1 MKPFLCVLFREAIS
15 LRISF
20 SENVSMRAILAAK
33 NCLFSG
39 SGTQL
44 GGIPNTP
51 SYLLAF
57 SGFIFFKVPLTT
69 FTIPLGAALGFL
81 VFGLRVLLLLFLA
94 FFANGGDFFM
104 VRI

>member
-15 LRISF
+15 LRISL

-33 NCLFSG
+33 NRLFSG

-51 SYLLAF
+51 SYSLAF

-69 FTIPLGAALGFL
+69 TIPLGAALGFL
-81 VFGLRVLLLLFLA
+81 VFGLTVLLLLFLA